1 MICQVKI
8 IILAWPSVPT
18 YSGTVLVL
26 LINDQGEKEK
36 GRDEPHAKPE
46 KRGFGE
52 VALLALR
59 NETIYAVTDYWL
71 DVNRLDYL
79 LPSGTRGVCALN
91 DLNLVRTTQLNSERG
106 VLATFS
112 DVPPSRQRCKS
123 TTRTNT

>member
-59 NETIYAVTDYWL
+59 NETIYAVTDYRL
-71 DVNRLDYL
+71 DVNRLD
-79 LPSGTRGVCALN
+79 SWR
-91 DLNLVRTTQLNSERG
+91 QLS
-106 VLATFS
+106 LW
-112 DVPPSRQRCKS
+112 RQRRIDGLGRQPQVAIFIATRLAQKGAS
-123 TTRTNT
+123 SPTTENTIWRTLESL